1 MGNTSGAV
9 SAVQVSAPKTPILNP
24 NLTLR
29 DHEGVALS
37 PESSDDSSITPEH
50 GRTTWHG
57 GVGNA
62 GDTSTSTSSSDIIS
76 SGMATTDRPRHRHHP
91 YNKPGL
97 DPYLTGRNRNPMAS
111 SMSLDDTS
119 SDDSTYSS
127 QYQSDANSTP
137 RTGTSQTLPRNLP
150 RQTLVQHNAGM
161 GLSNVKV
168 KSMSDYEAEILQMRS
183 EMEHLQIKLSE
194 AERRL
199 QFSSNNSQQQ
209 VLCSPS
215 DSTKIT
221 TEDQSSTN
229 PPPINFSDQDMAK
242 EVVQRL
248 TKEEDKLRNDLHL
261 GAPCPL
267 TDVSTEPISDKEKMI
282 LMQQKKI
289 AALDAANRRLLEE
302 LSKIS
307 SSTGINTGSNV
318 GSTSS
323 GTVGTSSSA
332 KVSVTTSPINV
343 TSINTSSN
351 TVSHDR
357 RVSSSSTSSNKSITV
372 ITNGEATMCIPTN
385 GGTSG

>member
-1 MGNTSGAV
+1 
-9 SAVQVSAPKTPILNP
+9 
-24 NLTLR
+24 
-29 DHEGVALS
+29 
-37 PESSDDSSITPEH
+37 
-50 GRTTWHG
+50 
-57 GVGNA
+57 
-62 GDTSTSTSSSDIIS
+62 
-76 SGMATTDRPRHRHHP
+76 
-91 YNKPGL
+91 
-97 DPYLTGRNRNPMAS
+97 
-111 SMSLDDTS
+111 
-119 SDDSTYSS
+119 
-127 QYQSDANSTP
+127 
-137 RTGTSQTLPRNLP
+137 
-150 RQTLVQHNAGM
+150 M

-168 KSMSDYEAEILQMRS
+168 KSMNDYEAEILQMRS

-199 QFSSNNSQQQ
+199 QFSNNNSQQQ

-215 DSTKIT
+215 DSTT

-248 TKEEDKLRNDLHL
+248 TKEEDKLRNDLQL
-261 GAPCPL
+261 GAPCPI

-302 LSKIS
+302 LNKIS

-372 ITNGEATMCIPTN
+372 ITNGEATMRIPTN
-385 GGTSG
+385 GGTSGTVSPTSNVKSSNNNQSNSNSLPAQPTMAGSQEIPKRVEGLLDSLHSTSI